1 MLFNTTSLGNRSLP
15 CRVGRALSLLCV
27 GGAVLPWRVVGA
39 GGVRAASQGTGG
51 GQAGTRRHATP
62 GEGRPAT
69 HKRPLPAGPCPPGCA
84 LLAVP
89 LALLVPSCVCLCGP
103 ACLARCRA
111 RGGEEAHPPST
122 ITAPPQKRGRRQAR
136 QRQALLETG
145 RQRGSSSQPP
155 TPTSPNP
162 LLPDITTRKTL
173 SVWVGGVE

>member
-51 GQAGTRRHATP
+51 GGQAGTRRHATP

-84 LLAVP
+84 LLAAP
-89 LALLVPSCVCLCGP
+89 LALLLPSCVCLCGQ

-122 ITAPPQKRGRRQAR
+122 ATQLSTQEAGARHAAAGSPQGRQAKG
-136 QRQALLETG
+136 QQQPAPHTH
-145 RQRGSSSQPP
+145 QPQPP
-155 TPTSPNP
+155 PSRHHNTQDSF
-162 LLPDITTRKTL
+162 R
-173 SVWVGGVE
+173 VGGWC